1 VQAAAVALLATA
13 SPLGLQAVGSQAHR
27 LLGTM
32 AALLL
37 LLMVG
42 WQEEGMLAS

>member
-1 VQAAAVALLATA
+1 VAVALLATA
-13 SPLGLQAVGSQAHR
+13 SPLGLQAAGSPAHR

-32 AALLL
+32 EALL

-42 WQEEGMLAS
+42 WQEQMVMVS